1 MLASK
6 HGMKHLLITTIA
18 AVILVGGG
26 KSQQSAPS
34 PETKPAESVAEAFQQ
49 ETPKAKAPVISI
61 LNSVLSGNIKAIK
74 QHLDAGTDVNA
85 KGWSEWTPLYRA
97 VREGH
102 KEVAELLIA
111 NGADVSAKNRYGKTL
126 LDFAEDEIAD
136 LLRKHGAKT
145 GEELKATGN

>member
-6 HGMKHLLITTIA
+6 HDMKHLLITTIV
-18 AVILVGGG
+18 AVILVGCG
-26 KSQQSAPS
+26 KSQQSTPS

-85 KGWSEWTPLYRA
+85 KGWSEWTPLYQRF
-97 VREGH
+97 V
-102 KEVAELLIA
+102 
-111 NGADVSAKNRYGKTL
+111 
-126 LDFAEDEIAD
+126 
-136 LLRKHGAKT
+136 
-145 GEELKATGN
+145 KATRKSPNY